1 MVLAEMV
8 EQTKT
13 FVTAGELRQLSAGDK
28 KYELVKGELIE
39 MTPPGGTHGSIAAKI
54 SWLLLSFIKSNNLG
68 KVMVESGFQL
78 ASNPDTVRGPDI
90 SFLAAAKV
98 PAEGIPAGYLSGA
111 PDLAVEIVSPGDT
124 AAEIQAKV
132 QDYLTGGSQAVWV
145 VYPQQRIVV
154 VHHPDGLSRTLQE
167 TDTLNGETVLPGFS
181 GQVSDIFA

>member
-1 MVLAEMV
+1 MVLAEIV

-13 FVTAGELRQLSAGDK
+13 LITARELLQLSAGDK

-39 MTPPGGTHGSIAAKI
+39 LTPPGGAHGSIAAKI
-54 SWLLLSFIKSNNLG
+54 SWLLLNFIRSHNLG

-132 QDYLTGGSQAVWV
+132 QDYLVHGSQAVWV
-145 VYPQQRIVV
+145 VYPQQRVVV
-154 VHHPDGLSRTLQE
+154 VHHPDGLGRTLQE
-167 TDTLNGETVLPGFS
+167 VDTLSGETVVPGFS
-181 GQVSDIFA
+181 CQVSDIFA